1 MSPLEAMIRPE
12 LLRYS
17 LELTRIA
24 GVIAMT
30 PLAWSLA
37 PLRFRVALALLLAV
51 VVHGPSSRLHP
62 APAFHGELDLALA
75 IGGELVLGLAFGF
88 VVRLSV
94 TIGELVGEVI
104 TPSIGLGAAQI
115 FDPMSH
121 VTHGVITT
129 MLRFFSVLIA
139 LVLGLH
145 RVAIGG
151 LVQSFHVLPV
161 GRLYSSF
168 GATEPLI
175 LLTAELIACGVRIAL
190 PVLAVVFV
198 TNLALAFVARAA
210 PAIQVFSV
218 GFAITLAVGLLVL
231 LLVLPDVAYQLGAD
245 FSHVGTR
252 LERLLA
258 AIGGPS

>member
-1 MSPLEAMIRPE
+1 VNPLEALIRPE
-12 LLRYS
+12 LLRFS

-37 PLRFRVALALLLAV
+37 PLRFRVALALMLAV
-51 VVHGPSSRLHP
+51 VVHGPSARINP
-62 APAFHGELDLALA
+62 APEFHGQLDLALA
-75 IGGELVLGLAFGF
+75 IGGELLLGLAFGF
-88 VVRLSV
+88 VVRLSI
-94 TIGELVGEVI
+94 TVGEVVGEVL

-121 VTHGVITT
+121 VTHGVVTT
-129 MLRFFSVLIA
+129 MLRFFSILIA
-139 LVLGLH
+139 LLLGLH
-145 RVAIGG
+145 RVALGG
-151 LVQSFHVLPV
+151 LLHSFRILPV
-161 GRLYSSF
+161 GRIYTST
-168 GATEPLI
+168 GATETLV
-175 LLTAELIACGVRIAL
+175 LLTAELIACAVRIAL

-218 GFAITLAVGLLVL
+218 GFAITLGVGILVL
-231 LLVLPDVAYQLGAD
+231 VLVLPDLAHQLGAD

-258 AIGGPS
+258 AIGADT

>member
-1 MSPLEAMIRPE
+1 VNPLEALIRPE

-51 VVHGPSSRLHP
+51 VVHGPSSRLYP
-62 APAFHGELDLALA
+62 APEFHGQLDLALA
-75 IGGELVLGLAFGF
+75 IAGELLLGLAFGF
-88 VVRLSV
+88 VVRLSLTV
-94 TIGELVGEVI
+94 GELVGEVV
-104 TPSIGLGAAQI
+104 TPAIGLGAAQI

-121 VTHGVITT
+121 VTHGVVTT
-129 MLRFFSVLIA
+129 ILRLFSVLLA

-151 LVQSFHVLPV
+151 LIQSFQVLPV
-161 GRLYSSF
+161 GNIYSTF
-168 GATEPLI
+168 GATEPIL
-175 LLTAELIACGVRIAL
+175 LLTAELISCAVRIAL

-231 LLVLPDVAYQLGAD
+231 TLVLPDLAYQLGAD
-245 FSHVGTR
+245 FSHVGAR

-258 AIGGPS
+258 AIGGLS